1 MAASRR
7 EGGLEQEIAL
17 LGPGDF
23 RGRDVAHDRGAARRD
38 RRGTTTSVQCF
49 PPGQAGVRGRAAAAP
64 GHRRAGGGDPGAAAR
79 RAHGRPRE
87 PGSRGAHEA
96 RRRPRRWTCSAAS
109 AISSAFTT
117 KGASP
122 CGALTRSRARCSPWR
137 ADPVPPPATPLA
149 PGAWGGAHAQIQ
161 VSPDETR
168 VELEC
173 AQGLIRGPLT
183 GGQARPR
190 GLPGSLIPAGQGPR
204 AETDAGA
211 GEPARFRGTLVGK
224 TLTLTITVV
233 GPAEDVGTFHLTLG
247 KTGRLAS
254 CP

>member
-1 MAASRR
+1 VRR
-7 EGGLEQEIAL
+7 TDAIACAL
-17 LGPGDF
+17 L
-23 RGRDVAHDRGAARRD
+23 
-38 RRGTTTSVQCF
+38 
-49 PPGQAGVRGRAAAAP
+49 
-64 GHRRAGGGDPGAAAR
+64 
-79 RAHGRPRE
+79 
-87 PGSRGAHEA
+87 
-96 RRRPRRWTCSAAS
+96 
-109 AISSAFTT
+109 
-117 KGASP
+117 
-122 CGALTRSRARCSPWR
+122 ALA

-183 GGQARPR
+183 VDKR
-190 GLPGSLIPAGQGPR
+190 GRVDSSGSLIRQGKGPG